1 MAQCARESTAMPEL
15 PEVEAARKLAHEHC
29 AGKKITKVVCEDDET
44 VIQVSLETV
53 KIRIFSAKN

>member
-1 MAQCARESTAMPEL
+1 MPEL

-44 VIQVSLETV
+44 VIQVSPETV
-53 KIRIFSAKN
+53 EIRNFSAKN